1 MKNNRQ
7 PTEVS
12 WRVLLPLVI
21 IGVVI
26 QLAVPSINSWVIAAF
41 IIIGIVVVY
50 RKVFIG
56 GLVASLNRGRTNPY
70 LFTENYEKAIEFA
83 TEQIAKHPKDV
94 VARLTRSTAYIYTGN
109 LEAARADC
117 DAAFALDP
125 KSVYTLNNRAII
137 SLQQDNLP
145 AALSDMEQALSLQ
158 PDNAVLLY
166 GRGVIYLRMNN
177 DVAAKKDFDDAI
189 EIEPDQAVTYIGR
202 GCLKFKR
209 GDIVTALGD
218 FQKAYDLSPV
228 THQFSAALAVAQFAS
243 GNVEAAQKRWQSLPT
258 KYSHYADPDWQR
270 RVLCWSEA
278 MIAQAGK
285 LVATSG
291 IPEAQAFTP

>member
-1 MKNNRQ
+1 MKSDQQ
-7 PTEVS
+7 PVQVS
-12 WRVLLPLVI
+12 WRILLPLLI
-21 IGVVI
+21 IGVIVK
-26 QLAVPSINSWVIAAF
+26 LAYPSISTWIIAALMIF
-41 IIIGIVVVY
+41 GVVIIY

-56 GLVASLNRGRTNPY
+56 GLLAGLNRGRTNPY
-70 LFTENYEKAIEFA
+70 LFTEEYEKAIEFA

-109 LEAARADC
+109 LDAARVDC
-117 DAAFALDP
+117 DAAFTLDP

-177 DVAAKKDFDDAI
+177 DEAAKKDFDNAI
-189 EIEPDQAVTYIGR
+189 EIEPDQAITYIGH
-202 GCLKFKR
+202 GCLAFKR
-209 GDIVTALGD
+209 GDVSGALAD
-218 FQKAYDLSPV
+218 FQKARELSPA
-228 THQFSAALAVAQFAS
+228 THQFSAALAVAEFAT
-243 GNVEAAQKRWQSLPT
+243 GAVESAQKCWHSLPT
-258 KYSHYADPDWQR
+258 KYSRYADPDWQR
-270 RVLCWSEA
+270 RVLCWPDA

-285 LVATSG
+285 LVANLDLLET
-291 IPEAQAFTP
+291 Q